1 MAYKMV
7 PSSLRISAVLIGG
20 HAVSKL
26 LRSQMKISEAAVQQG
41 YKGEKKKLIAG
52 LTGQM
57 KEPYTNDR
65 IEKVVVPFTNMLDD
79 SHNSTSSSR
88 ALFVSHRIVLNES
101 LV

>member
-41 YKGEKKKLIAG
+41 YKGKKLNRG
-52 LTGQM
+52 VKGPV

-79 SHNSTSSSR
+79 SHDSTCSS
-88 ALFVSHRIVLNES
+88 
-101 LV
+101 